1 MQNGTFLSLV
11 LLLQVLSEMFQGD
24 PGVVGPQVRV
34 KASLSHLHTLVH
46 QVEELVMF
54 WGRRGKLGGKFGM
67 AGFATSKI
75 SKEEELEEICLH
87 FSEDCV

>member
-1 MQNGTFLSLV
+1 MQNGTFLLHV
-11 LLLQVLSEMFQGD
+11 LLLQVLSEVFQGD
-24 PGVVGPQVRV
+24 PGAVGPQVRV
-34 KASLSHLHTLVH
+34 KTSLSHLHTLVH
-46 QVEELVMF
+46 QVEQLVML

-87 FSEDCV
+87 FREDCV